1 MSNIHN
7 SDSHNGNDGN
17 DGNDGSHDSFDRALR
32 ERYLHA
38 AQHVSSSTRARL
50 RAERHAAAR
59 SDSLPVRGW
68 PMGVVFGG
76 LAAAV
81 FTITFGLNFNAGQ
94 LLDEGPAGTGN
105 KMATVDDAPG
115 ITALDHDPD
124 FYAWLASPDAQLMAM
139 E

>member
-1 MSNIHN
+1 MSNIQDEN
-7 SDSHNGNDGN
+7 SSI
-17 DGNDGSHDSFDRALR
+17 DGSHDSYDRAMR

-50 RAERHAAAR
+50 GADRHAAAR
-59 SDSLPVRGW
+59 GDRLPVRGW

-81 FTITFGLNFNAGQ
+81 FTVTFGLNFNAGE
-94 LLDEGPAGTGN
+94 LLDEGPAGAGD
-105 KMATVDDAPG
+105 MIATVDNAPG